1 MASLAAHKRSRLRH
15 SLLKLA
21 RHDAS
26 SEKAEVDWN
35 WDQHA
40 CLITIATKNTDG
52 DSYGDLKLTKES
64 AKALEKVFIHLD
76 ADGNGYLE
84 KKDLES
90 IAEKWEEV
98 CKIFPTGKRITP
110 ELFVQGMTQYTLNCV
125 PIGQVRDAPAPPLT
139 CPRGGQGIALLSA
152 DIASRAHRTSR

>member
-1 MASLAAHKRSRLRH
+1 MPPAKRQ
-15 SLLKLA
+15 K
-21 RHDAS
+21 
-26 SEKAEVDWN
+26 SEPVWN
-35 WDQHA
+35 WATHA
-40 CLITIATKNTDG
+40 RLITIATKNTDG

-64 AKALEKVFIHLD
+64 ARALEKVFIHLD

-84 KKDLES
+84 KKDLELQHGRRNATA